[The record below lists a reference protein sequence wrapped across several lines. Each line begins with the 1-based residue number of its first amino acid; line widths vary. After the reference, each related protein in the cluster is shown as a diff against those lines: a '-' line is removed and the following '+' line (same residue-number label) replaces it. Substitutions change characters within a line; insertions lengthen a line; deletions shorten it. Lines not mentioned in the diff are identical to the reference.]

1 MRETVIDSMN
11 RCTSLKYF
19 PLKLLIK
26 ENNIRYLL
34 FSTICS
40 IKRIIKIK
48 IKLPL
53 IAIKIIFSTNKILIN
68 ISLKFETHIRTV
80 ILI

>member
-1 MRETVIDSMN
+1 MKETVIDSMI

-40 IKRIIKIK
+40 IKRIKIK

-53 IAIKIIFSTNKILIN
+53 IAIKIIFSNNKILIN
-68 ISLKFETHIRTV
+68 ISLKFKTH
-80 ILI
+80 